1 VALAT
6 AAPGTVLIAVRLW
19 TAAAGV
25 AASAFRMLG
34 PYVHPAAITL
44 AVLAVVLVAL
54 AVPAWRGNPFA
65 VAAGTAL
72 LVVVALVSAQLVVA
86 DRSAYLLLGV
96 ALLGAAPGAF
106 LVSGPAFFNTAR
118 TRR

>member
-1 VALAT
+1 
-6 AAPGTVLIAVRLW
+6 VLVAVRLW
-19 TAAAGV
+19 GAAAGV

-44 AVLAVVLVAL
+44 GLLSLALVAL

-72 LVVVALVSAQLVVA
+72 LVVVALGSAQVIAA
-86 DRSAYLLLGV
+86 DRYAYLLLGV

-106 LVSGPAFFNTAR
+106 LVSGPAFFDSAR
-118 TRR
+118 PRR

>member
-1 VALAT
+1 MRRERVCAQGAYL
-6 AAPGTVLIAVRLW
+6 
-19 TAAAGV
+19 
-25 AASAFRMLG
+25 

-44 AVLAVVLVAL
+44 AGLALVLLALV
-54 AVPAWRGNPFA
+54 VPAWRGNPFA

-86 DRSAYLLLGV
+86 DSRAYLLLGV

-106 LVSGPAFFNTAR
+106 LVSGPAFFGSAAR